1 MGVMDEKGKVKI
13 FVRKGD
19 IINRGTDTCHPASY
33 ERILAEHP
41 MVAKNVVIGVPD
53 KRLNE
58 EICPC
63 VILTDDVDREAK
75 KAELEKNYDQTWPP
89 KADGLS
95 RKPGY
100 VMFLET
106 FPLIRSAKP
115 DRRALKKMAIK

>member
-1 MGVMDEKGKVKI
+1 
-13 FVRKGD
+13 
-19 IINRGTDTCHPASY
+19 
-33 ERILAEHP
+33 

-100 VMFLET
+100 VTFLET